1 MNVSTTL
8 PALQRRWDRLASR
21 EKNLL
26 RLATVLVLGALVW
39 QWLLAPALVT
49 LRTADAQAKALD
61 TQLAQ
66 MQAMQA
72 QAQALQKQP
81 VLGFD
86 DTLRALTTATK
97 QTLGTAAQ
105 VSVAGERASI
115 TVQGVPADALAQ
127 WLAQGRLN
135 ARSVPLEARLTRSAA
150 DPATWSG
157 VLFMSLPAR

>member
-8 PALQRRWDRLASR
+8 PALQLRWARLASR

-26 RLATVLVLGALVW
+26 RLATVLVLGALLW

-66 MQAMQA
+66 LQSMQA

-81 VLGFD
+81 TLGFD
-86 DTLRALTTATK
+86 DTLRALTAAAK
-97 QTLGTAAQ
+97 QTLGAAAQ
-105 VSVAGERASI
+105 LSVAGERARI
-115 TVQGVPADALAQ
+115 TLQGVPADALAQ
-127 WLAQGRLN
+127 WLAQARLN
-135 ARSVPLEARLTRSAA
+135 ARSVPLEARLTRDAA
-150 DPATWSG
+150 STAIWSG